1 MEAFLLSTGV
11 VALAEIGDKT
21 QLLAFILAA
30 QFRKPV
36 PIILGILIATLANHA
51 LAAALG
57 LSVAA
62 LIEPQTLRWVL
73 GLSFIA
79 MAIWILIPDRLDEDD
94 AKLARFGVFGTTL
107 IAFFIAEIGDKTQV
121 ATVALAAQYQSIL
134 LVVAGTTLGMLI
146 ANVPAVILGDR
157 IAGSLPVHLVHRIAA
172 AIFALLGLLTLLG
185 VGEGYGL

>member
-157 IAGSLPVHLVHRIAA
+157 IAGRLPVHLVHRIAA

>member
-1 MEAFLLSTGV
+1 LEAFLLSTGV